1 MFTDPDLERAPT
13 KKIASMTL
21 LPREGATLWEQTAT
35 DDQQLTLQ
43 VAVDRLAAQL
53 DQRRLLARPYFQD
66 FDRY

>member
-1 MFTDPDLERAPT
+1 MFTDSDLERAPT
-13 KKIASMTL
+13 KKITSITL
-21 LPREGATLWEQTAT
+21 LPREGATLWEQKAT
-35 DDQQLTLQ
+35 DDQKLTLQ

>member
-13 KKIASMTL
+13 KKITSMTL

-43 VAVDRLAAQL
+43 VAIDRLAAQL